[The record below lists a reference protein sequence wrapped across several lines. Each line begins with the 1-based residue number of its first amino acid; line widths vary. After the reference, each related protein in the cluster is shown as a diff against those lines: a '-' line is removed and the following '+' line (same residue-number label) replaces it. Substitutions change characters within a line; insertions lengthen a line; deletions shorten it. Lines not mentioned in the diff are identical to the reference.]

1 MFHHFHYGGVVY
13 DENDGDVAA
22 LLPFPS
28 SSFSGLGSKALI
40 EASIRPFSSI
50 LIILTVTVPPTLTTS
65 STCSVRSQASSEM
78 WMRASVL
85 LKRWTKAPNFSIRTT
100 GTV

>member
-1 MFHHFHYGGVVY
+1 MNFSYSQVLEFKRILDEKFGVYLHFHDACGGQYFSFDEAEEDEVY
-13 DENDGDVAA
+13 H
-22 LLPFPS
+22 
-28 SSFSGLGSKALI
+28 
-40 EASIRPFSSI
+40 
-50 LIILTVTVPPTLTTS
+50 
-65 STCSVRSQASSEM
+65 SSEM